1 MKPNHNQESKT
12 CPHDSST
19 SEFAKE
25 ISASEEFQDVVII
38 APTENLHTSSDGDER
53 VATTINEKTKEEI
66 KGQWEVFKNGEPLL
80 DESGNPITYPSN
92 SQVGTKGFEYGF

>member
-1 MKPNHNQESKT
+1 MESPGSGCWLLAAIFEGMNHR
-12 CPHDSST
+12 DSS
-19 SEFAKE
+19 
-25 ISASEEFQDVVII
+25 
-38 APTENLHTSSDGDER
+38 
-53 VATTINEKTKEEI
+53 INEKTKEEI

>member
-1 MKPNHNQESKT
+1 MKTNQNQESKT
-12 CPHDSST
+12 CPGDS
-19 SEFAKE
+19 
-25 ISASEEFQDVVII
+25 
-38 APTENLHTSSDGDER
+38 PSSDGDER